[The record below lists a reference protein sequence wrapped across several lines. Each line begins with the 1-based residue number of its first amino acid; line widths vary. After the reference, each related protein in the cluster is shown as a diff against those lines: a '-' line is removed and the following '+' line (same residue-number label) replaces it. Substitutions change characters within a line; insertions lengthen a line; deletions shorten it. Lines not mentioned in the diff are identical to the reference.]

1 MMGAILA
8 YFGSKMYLLLMG
20 ADLNTQ
26 FKIVYADG
34 TKVGDKSETNAS
46 DLRSA
51 TENDVNNN
59 IKVRVILTLIR
70 NWPNPNSPWPTPP
83 HELDSWR
90 RAEGLQR
97 QGDTRKRHGM

>member
-20 ADLNTQ
+20 ADLNAQ

-34 TKVGDKSETNAS
+34 TKVGDKSESNAS

-59 IKVRVILTLIR
+59 IKVRVVLTLIR
-70 NWPNPNSPWPTPP
+70 N
-83 HELDSWR
+83 
-90 RAEGLQR
+90 
-97 QGDTRKRHGM
+97 